1 MINYILTYIRTN
13 KLDVSCSYFLS
24 YSNFSSLLPARTW
37 RIRRAAIGAGLRIP
51 TFAEFF
57 FFLRVRREPIGR
69 LKTVRVRV
77 LPFFVFD
84 MKVNV
89 MEFTKYDTMLCLGF
103 KTRTLILSDN
113 NCNYMVTLTDYFL
126 VELRQQ
132 LVYQAQTFLLPC
144 AFASKRVFVKNL
156 SHENETVQENTFA
169 HAWFC
174 TRTHLA
180 ESKGNSGMAY

>member
-1 MINYILTYIRTN
+1 
-13 KLDVSCSYFLS
+13 
-24 YSNFSSLLPARTW
+24 
-37 RIRRAAIGAGLRIP
+37 
-51 TFAEFF
+51 
-57 FFLRVRREPIGR
+57 
-69 LKTVRVRV
+69 
-77 LPFFVFD
+77 
-84 MKVNV
+84 
-89 MEFTKYDTMLCLGF
+89 
-103 KTRTLILSDN
+103 
-113 NCNYMVTLTDYFL
+113 MVTFTDYFL